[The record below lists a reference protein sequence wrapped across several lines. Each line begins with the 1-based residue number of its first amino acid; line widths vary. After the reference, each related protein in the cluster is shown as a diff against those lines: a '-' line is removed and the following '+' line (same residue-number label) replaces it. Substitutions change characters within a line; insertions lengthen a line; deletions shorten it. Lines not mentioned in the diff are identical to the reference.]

1 MKIGVLAIQGDFE
14 AHGEML
20 WRFGVTASFPRKA
33 AELAGLDGL
42 ILPGGESTT
51 QLKFLEREGLAP
63 ALQEFAARG
72 GAIFGTCAG
81 AILLARE
88 VRNPP
93 QASLGLLDIAVSRN
107 GYGRQL
113 DSDVRFGKTVLRDQ
127 PIEMV
132 FIRAPVIDEI
142 GRGVMVLAEDG
153 GRPVMVR
160 QGRVMASTF
169 HPELTSDDS
178 IHRYFLGLIDERS

>member
-1 MKIGVLAIQGDFE
+1 
-14 AHGEML
+14 
-20 WRFGVTASFPRKA
+20 
-33 AELAGLDGL
+33 
-42 ILPGGESTT
+42 
-51 QLKFLEREGLAP
+51 
-63 ALQEFAARG
+63 
-72 GAIFGTCAG
+72 
-81 AILLARE
+81 

-142 GRGVMVLAEDG
+142 GRGVAVLAEDG